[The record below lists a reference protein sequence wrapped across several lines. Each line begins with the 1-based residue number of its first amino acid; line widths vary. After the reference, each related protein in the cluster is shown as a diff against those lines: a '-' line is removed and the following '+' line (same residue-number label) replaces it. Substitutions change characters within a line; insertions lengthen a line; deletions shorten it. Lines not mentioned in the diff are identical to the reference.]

1 MAIYLRIWITG
12 YLTNKALWQT
22 AYGQREL
29 SSQKISLETGDM
41 KKFFEELQSLTRQDL
56 NLRYAAGF
64 ATRSPAT
71 KLRPSCQATV
81 EMSLAT

>member
-1 MAIYLRIWITG
+1 
-12 YLTNKALWQT
+12 
-22 AYGQREL
+22 
-29 SSQKISLETGDM
+29 M